1 MTSNGFSLEFIG
13 IRHRFLDLESND
25 NSVPTVGLLDLGT
38 PPTPTLFDEVQKTN
52 TVVEAVSAADEAH
65 YQAKKQENEL
75 TTIQSSA
82 PLIDENKSEV
92 SMKHP
97 MKEEISNYSLPN
109 KRITTWENLDEVL
122 KGDDDKESYGRN
134 YSRNDYY
141 DNNERGDVYNED
153 NIRMKT
159 QYHTIFIQN
168 LPHNITK
175 HELEIIF
182 NQSGLIK

>member
-1 MTSNGFSLEFIG
+1 MK
-13 IRHRFLDLESND
+13 
-25 NSVPTVGLLDLGT
+25 
-38 PPTPTLFDEVQKTN
+38 PPFDFTL
-52 TVVEAVSAADEAH
+52 
-65 YQAKKQENEL
+65 QAKIKLIYDNNKDNGLSQYEL